1 MKTTHSPARRR
12 ALTALSLVL
21 AAPLWPAGAAKDVS
35 SLLRRSGRAPEFAE
49 IDTWL
54 NSGPLTI
61 AGLQGKVVMVDFWTY
76 ACINCIHTLP
86 HVTAWHEKYKDRGL
100 VIVGVHT
107 PEFAFERETGNV
119 KKAIQRHGI
128 RYPVAQDNRF
138 ATWNAYRNRYWPT
151 VYLVDRSGELVFTH
165 AGEGFYDEIERIVKF
180 LLAGQA

>member
-1 MKTTHSPARRR
+1 MKPAHSPARRR
-12 ALTALSLVL
+12 ALIALSLAL
-21 AAPLWPAGAAKDVS
+21 ASPLSPAGATQDAT
-35 SLLRRSGRAPEFAE
+35 SLLSSSGPAPEFAGIE
-49 IDTWL
+49 TWL
-54 NSGPLTI
+54 NSDPLTI
-61 AGLQGKVVMVDFWTY
+61 AGLRGKVVLVDFWTY

-86 HVTAWHEKYKDRGL
+86 HLTAWHGKYKDRGL

-151 VYLVDRSGELVFTH
+151 VYLVDRGGELVFKH
-165 AGEGFYDEIERIVKF
+165 SGEGFYDETERALEL
-180 LLAGQA
+180 LLAG